1 MKANKKLSEMSS
13 EKLWHLFPIFLSGH
27 NDNWAAQYHREEK
40 RIQSFLLV
48 NGVKISHIGSTSIKA
63 IWAKPIVDILLEIP
77 QSISMEKVR
86 DTLLCNGYLCM
97 GDEKIRKDFN
107 KGYTETGFA
116 DKVFHLHL
124 RYWND
129 NDELYF
135 RDYLNEKPVIAK
147 QYEELKLMLWKRYE
161 YNRDAYTDAKGDF
174 VKEQTQAAK
183 LIYGE
188 RYNRL

>member
-1 MKANKKLSEMSS
+1 
-13 EKLWHLFPIFLSGH
+13 
-27 NDNWAAQYHREEK
+27 
-40 RIQSFLLV
+40 
-48 NGVKISHIGSTSIKA
+48 
-63 IWAKPIVDILLEIP
+63 
-77 QSISMEKVR
+77 
-86 DTLLCNGYLCM
+86 M

-116 DKVFHLHL
+116 DEVFHLHL